1 MPEDLHTR
9 PEEELEQ
16 RLAADEARLA
26 ADEARLARGEA
37 ELEAERVEIHEN
49 RIVAW
54 FGVGLALALVVAVTA
69 LVIGLV
75 ALRGDVGS
83 IRRAAAED
91 SVATQSLR
99 DDAVTTE
106 KLATGSVT
114 RDDIASAAIGTAEI
128 APDQVTGAHVA
139 RNALTGADLSERS
152 LRTVPSA
159 REAREAVNATRL
171 GGLPARV
178 YLSQVSDVRA
188 ATPTDARP
196 VKGPLA
202 ARCPAGSRVISGG
215 AAIRGAAAGAAL
227 VANEPDDA
235 TGWTATAR
243 VVSRERPVWRLVV
256 TAVCAAGGE

>member
-75 ALRGDVGS
+75 ALQGDVGA
-83 IRRAAAED
+83 IRRAAAEN

-114 RDDIASAAIGTAEI
+114 RDDVASGAIETAAI
-128 APDQVTGAHVA
+128 APGAITGARVA
-139 RNALTGADLSERS
+139 RDSLTGADVDERS
-152 LRTVPSA
+152 LRTVPAARRARSA
-159 REAREAVNATRL
+159 ADAARL
-171 GGLPARV
+171 GGLPAGT
-178 YLSQVSDVRA
+178 YLAGVVDVS
-188 ATPTDARP
+188 ATTVADARP
-196 VKGPLA
+196 VKGPLL
-202 ARCPAGSRVISGG
+202 ARCPVGTRVISGG
-215 AAIRGAAAGAAL
+215 AAVRGAVTGAAL
-227 VANEPDDA
+227 VSNAPDDG

-243 VVSRERPVWRLVV
+243 VARSDRPAWRLVV
-256 TAVCAAGGE
+256 TAVCARGGE